1 MLPES
6 VKWHI
11 KHMRKAIDEL
21 LTESMYF
28 DIAYYAAQDVRK

>member
-1 MLPES
+1 MLPET

-11 KHMRKAIDEL
+11 QHMRKAIDER

-28 DIAYYAAQDVRK
+28 DIAYYASIEVM